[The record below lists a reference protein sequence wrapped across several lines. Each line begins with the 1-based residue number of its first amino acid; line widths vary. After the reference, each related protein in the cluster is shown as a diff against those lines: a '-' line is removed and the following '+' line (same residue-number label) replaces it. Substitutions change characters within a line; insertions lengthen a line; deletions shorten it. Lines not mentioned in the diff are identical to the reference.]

1 VAHHED
7 DPRWLDAALVASLLA
22 VDPVGLGGACIR
34 AGNGSA
40 RAQWL
45 HILRG
50 CLPAHEALRRIP
62 AHVATDRLLGG
73 LDLTAT
79 LGAGRAVAQR
89 GLLAEANGSL
99 VVLPMVERF
108 PAATLAH
115 ICAVIDTGEIVLE
128 RTGLALRTPT
138 RFGVIAFDEGVDDE
152 ERPRAELLDRLGFLL
167 DFSGLRIPA
176 SETTDGL
183 RDRDDAI
190 AQARAC
196 LPAVRIDDPL
206 CQALCVTAMKLGI
219 ASIRASLIAVRAA
232 CVMAALQGRTVVD
245 ETDAAIAA
253 RLVLAPRATVLPQP
267 QPEEDSEPEQEQ
279 CEPPPEPPESP
290 PSEPPPPEP
299 PNADAP
305 DDPPPDDEQT
315 ERSDTLP
322 EELIL
327 AAALAAIP
335 KGLLERLRLRA
346 SLASRARSDG
356 RAGAVQQSLLRG
368 RPAGARR
375 GEPRAGVRLNLIET
389 LRAAAPWQA
398 IRRATTGARK
408 PRPVEI
414 RRDDFHITRYKHRTQ
429 TTTIFVVDASGSS
442 ALNRLAEAKGAVEL
456 LLADCYVRRDQV
468 AVIAFRG
475 TEAELVLP
483 PTRSL
488 LRAKRSLAGM
498 PGGAGTPLAAAID
511 TAVAL
516 VEQVRRAGQTATLV
530 LLTDGQANVA
540 RDGTGGR
547 ERGQADALLAAQRIR
562 AAAINTLF
570 IDISPRAQPQAG
582 RLATAMDAHY
592 LLLPYADAATLS
604 GVVKTATATAASRR
618 KA

>member
-1 VAHHED
+1 MVHHED

-40 RAQWL
+40 RAQWM

-62 AHVATDRLLGG
+62 PHVATDRLLGG

-128 RTGLALRTPT
+128 RNGLALRTPT

-167 DFSGLRIPA
+167 DFSGLRIHA

-267 QPEEDSEPEQEQ
+267 QPEEDSEAEQEPSD
-279 CEPPPEPPESP
+279 PPPEPA
-290 PSEPPPPEP
+290 EPPPPEP
-299 PNADAP
+299 PDADAR
-305 DDPPPDDEQT
+305 DDPPADDDQV
-315 ERSDTLP
+315 ERSDRVP

-335 KGLLERLRLRA
+335 KGLLERLRLKA
-346 SLASRARSDG
+346 SLASRVRSDG

-389 LRAAAPWQA
+389 LRAAAPWQT
-398 IRRATTGARK
+398 IRRASIGARK

-468 AVIAFRG
+468 AVISFRG
-475 TEAELVLP
+475 REAELVLP

-498 PGGAGTPLAAAID
+498 PGGAGTPLATAID
-511 TAVAL
+511 AAVTL

-540 RDGTGGR
+540 RDGSGGR
-547 ERGQADALLAAQRIR
+547 ERAMADALAAAQRIR

-570 IDISPRAQPQAG
+570 IDISPRAQPQAS
-582 RLATAMDAHY
+582 RIASAMDAHY
-592 LLLPYADAATLS
+592 LLLPYADAAALS
-604 GVVKTATATAASRR
+604 GVVKTATAASRR